1 MPAVSLI
8 YKARV
13 IALVESGM
21 SYGQVAVAMGI
32 PKSTIYSIVQKRRRE
47 QTIVR
52 RPGSGERQI
61 SSLAQYE
68 PLVSEIKR
76 SPFAIAASAA
86 ATTRFPGSTKTAR
99 RRIRTAGIRNYVAAR
114 KVGLT
119 PRHKELRLGFAL
131 EQFVH
136 DNDFWN
142 RIVFSDEKTFQSSPN
157 CRLRVYRPRNT
168 RYEPQ
173 YVQEEDRSRRFSVNM

>member
-8 YKARV
+8 NKARV
-13 IALVESGM
+13 LALVESGM
-21 SYGQVAVAMGI
+21 SYGQVAVAIGI
-32 PKSTIYSIVQKRRRE
+32 PKSTIYSNVQKWRRE

-52 RPGSGERQI
+52 RPGSGGRQV
-61 SSLAQYE
+61 STLAQDE
-68 PLVSEIKR
+68 ALVSEVKR
-76 SPFAIAASAA
+76 RPFATAASAA

-114 KVGLT
+114 KVRLT

-131 EQFVH
+131 EHFVH

-142 RIVFSDEKTFQSSPN
+142 RVVFSDEKTFQSSPN
-157 CRLRVYRPRNT
+157 GRLRVYRPRNT

-173 YVQEEDRSRRFSVNM
+173 YVCSRGRPKRASHS